1 MTPNIDRNQQ
11 LFDRARRVIPGG
23 VNSPV
28 RAFRAVGGTP
38 RFVQRAQGAYFWDAN
53 GQRYID
59 YIGSW
64 GPMILGH
71 GHPAVVEAVQKAA
84 LDGFSFG
91 APTEREVELAE
102 EILRL
107 VPSMEM
113 VRLVSSG
120 TEAAM
125 SAIRLARGATGRNK
139 LIKFEGCYH
148 GHADALL
155 VKAGSGLATF
165 GNPTSAGVPP
175 EVVQHTIVLEY
186 NNIEQLEEAF
196 ALHGRDL
203 ACLIIEPIAGNMNFV
218 RAGIAF
224 MQRCRELCSEYG
236 ALLVFDEVMTG
247 FRVALG
253 GAQSVYAQSIP
264 GFAPDIS
271 VLGKVIGGGM
281 PLAAFGG
288 PRAIMEQLAPLGPVY
303 QAGTLSGNPVATA
316 CGLATLREISKPGFF
331 DALSASTLSLVQG
344 LQSAARAAGV
354 PFCGDCQG
362 GMFGFFLLDAL
373 PQTYGQVMKTD
384 GPMFNRLF
392 HGLLDRG
399 IYIAPALYEAGFV
412 SSAHSQQDIAQTVAA
427 AREIFQTLSPH
438 G

>member
-1 MTPNIDRNQQ
+1 MTQQ
-11 LFDRARRVIPGG
+11 HDQNLTLFERARHVIPGG

-28 RAFRAVGGTP
+28 RAFKAVGGTP
-38 RFVQRAQGAYFWDAN
+38 RFIKRAQGAYFWDAN
-53 GQRYID
+53 DQRYID

-71 GHPAVVEAVQKAA
+71 GHPAVVEAVQKAV

-102 EILRL
+102 AILAR
-107 VPSMEM
+107 VPSMDM

-175 EVVQHTIVLEY
+175 EVVQHTLVLEY
-186 NNIEQLEEAF
+186 NHVAQLEEAF
-196 ALHGRDL
+196 ALHGKDI
-203 ACLIIEPIAGNMNFV
+203 ACLMIEPIAGNMNFV
-218 RAGIAF
+218 RASVPF
-224 MQRCRELCSEYG
+224 MKRCRELCTEHG

-253 GAQSVYAQSIP
+253 GAQSVYARALP
-264 GFAPDIS
+264 GFEPDMT

-281 PLAAFGG
+281 PLAAFGAK
-288 PRAIMEQLAPLGPVY
+288 RAVMEHLAPMGAVY

-316 CGLATLREISKPGFF
+316 CGLATLHQISQPGFYDDLARKTRQLVAGLQAAA
-331 DALSASTLSLVQG
+331 DAQG
-344 LQSAARAAGV
+344 L
-354 PFCGDCQG
+354 PFCGDSEG
-362 GMFGFFLLDAL
+362 GMFGFFLMAEL
-373 PQTYGQVMKTD
+373 PQNYPKVMTTN
-384 GPMFNRLF
+384 GARFNQLF

-399 IYIAPALYEAGFV
+399 VYIAPALYEAGFV
-412 SSAHSQQDIAQTVAA
+412 SAAHSDADIEQTIVAA
-427 AREIFQTLSPH
+427 TEVFRRLGSA
-438 G
+438 